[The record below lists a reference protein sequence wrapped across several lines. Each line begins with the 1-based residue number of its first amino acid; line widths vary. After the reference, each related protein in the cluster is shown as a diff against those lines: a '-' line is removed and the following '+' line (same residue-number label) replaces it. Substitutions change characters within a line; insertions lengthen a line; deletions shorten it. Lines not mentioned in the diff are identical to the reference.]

1 MTDMESLFNDFGNIK
16 YYLIGSFPD
25 EPLSGFS
32 LNIILAILS
41 ISIGFI
47 LGVIFGL
54 GRISKRWY
62 VRWPCIVYI
71 DVLRSTPLIML
82 LFWFYF
88 WLPAMGFSPSLFW
101 SAVVSLSVYASAY
114 LAEITRAGVLSISSG
129 QMEAALST
137 GMSRLQ
143 AQVNVVLPHAF
154 TIMIPTYV
162 SFFNHLFK
170 ATCLV
175 FTIGIVELVHTGVIR
190 SQIDFDKLYSSYL
203 IVALG
208 FWIICYALSYGSQ
221 KLEKK
226 ISIHDYKQYKP
237 EISKE
242 DMSSIPL
249 PMTVKK
255 FFITHR

>member
-1 MTDMESLFNDFGNIK
+1 MEYLFNDFGNLK
-16 YYLIGSFPD
+16 FYLIGSYPD

-32 LNIILAILS
+32 LNIILAI
-41 ISIGFI
+41 ISVTIGFAF
-47 LGVIFGL
+47 GVIFGL

-71 DVLRSTPLIML
+71 DTLRSTPLIML

-88 WLPAMGFSPSLFW
+88 WLPAMGFSPSLFG
-101 SAVVSLSVYASAY
+101 SAAVTLSVYASAY

-129 QMEAALST
+129 QMEAALSS
-137 GMSRLQ
+137 GMSRFQ
-143 AQVNVVLPHAF
+143 AQLNVVLPHAF
-154 TIMIPTYV
+154 IKMLPTYV

-170 ATCLV
+170 STCLV

-203 IVALG
+203 IVAIG

-221 KLEKK
+221 KLERKV
-226 ISIHDYKQYKP
+226 SIHDYEQYKP
-237 EISKE
+237 EITKE
-242 DMSSIPL
+242 DLSSVPL
-249 PMTVKK
+249 PMAVKK
-255 FFITHR
+255 LFVTHR